1 MISLA
6 LAGKPNVGKST
17 FFKAATL
24 ADVAIANYPF
34 TTTEANRGVAH
45 LRTPCACKSLD
56 TAGCAC
62 GDTGIRWVPVGLVDV
77 AGLVKGAHKGRG
89 LGNAFLDNLRQ
100 ADAMLH
106 VVDASGGT
114 DGEGNPVPPG
124 TQDPAEDVR
133 MVEEEFTLWLQGLL
147 EKKWATLGRR
157 LAGAHAEKEL
167 AEALGGVG
175 VTEPMAKR
183 ALARGSDPPGLARAL
198 REIRMPTLVCANKV
212 DAAPPGA
219 AKALEA
225 PGLPVVP
232 CAADIELA
240 LRMAAKAGLIRYLP
254 GDRAFDLLGSPTGPQ
269 RAALERIRAF
279 LDRFGP
285 TGVQESLQRG
295 VHDLLGLMVVYP
307 VEDDG
312 RFTDSKGRVLPD
324 AHLVPRGATP
334 RDLARA
340 VHTDLAE
347 GFLYAVDA
355 RRKRRLGEDA
365 ELRPGDVVRVVSSK

>member
-34 TTTEANRGVAH
+34 TTKDANRGVAH
-45 LRTPCACKSLD
+45 LRTPCACKSVGV
-56 TAGCAC
+56 TGCAC
-62 GDTGIRWVPVGLVDV
+62 GDTGLRWVPIGLVDV
-77 AGLVKGAHKGRG
+77 AGLVQGAHKGRG

-100 ADAMLH
+100 ADAMLQ

-114 DGEGNPVPPG
+114 DGEGNLVNPG

-147 EKKWATLGRR
+147 EKRWATLARR
-157 LAGAHAEKEL
+157 LVGSHPEREL
-167 AEALGGVG
+167 ADALGGIG
-175 VTEPMAKR
+175 ITEAMAKQ
-183 ALARGSDPPGLARAL
+183 ALVRSSDPPGLARAL
-198 REIRMPTLVCANKV
+198 RDIRMPTLICANKIDLAKPEAV
-212 DAAPPGA
+212 
-219 AKALEA
+219 KALEA
-225 PGLPVVP
+225 LGRLVVP
-232 CAADIELA
+232 CAADVELA
-240 LRMAAKAGLIRYLP
+240 LRMAAKAGLVRYLP
-254 GDRAFDLLGSPTGPQ
+254 GDRGFDVLGNATGPQ
-269 RAALERIRAF
+269 RAALERIRGF
-279 LDRFGP
+279 LEKSGP
-285 TGVQESLQRG
+285 TGVQEALQRG
-295 VHDLLGLMVVYP
+295 AHDLLRLMVVYP
-307 VEDDG
+307 VEDEG

-324 AHLVPRGATP
+324 AHLVPHGATP

-355 RRKRRLGEDA
+355 RKKRRLAEDA
-365 ELRPGDVVRVVSSK
+365 ELQPGDVVRVVSSK

>member
-1 MISLA
+1 MITLA

-34 TTTEANRGVAH
+34 TTKDANRGVAH
-45 LRTPCACKSLD
+45 LRTPCACKPVGA
-56 TAGCAC
+56 TGCAC
-62 GDTGIRWVPVGLVDV
+62 GDTGTRWVPVGLVDV
-77 AGLVKGAHKGRG
+77 AGLVRGAHQGRG

-106 VVDASGGT
+106 VVDSSGGT

-147 EKKWATLGRR
+147 EKRWATLGRR
-157 LAGAHAEKEL
+157 LVGPHPEREL
-167 AEALGGVG
+167 ADALGGVG
-175 VTEPMAKR
+175 VTEAMAKQ

-198 REIRMPTLVCANKV
+198 RDIRMPTLVCANKM
-212 DAAPPGA
+212 DAAAPGA
-219 AKALEA
+219 LKALETL
-225 PGLPVVP
+225 GRPVVS

-240 LRMAAKAGLIRYLP
+240 LRMAAKGGLVRYLP
-254 GDRAFDLLGSPTGPQ
+254 GDREFEVLGKPTGAQ
-269 RAALERIRAF
+269 AAALERIREF
-279 LDRFGP
+279 LRRFGA
-285 TGVQESLQRG
+285 TGVQEALQRG
-295 VHDLLGLMVVYP
+295 AFDLLRLMVVYP
-307 VEDDG
+307 VEDEG
-312 RFTDSKGRVLPD
+312 RFTDSQGRVLPD
-324 AHLVPRGATP
+324 AHLLPRGATP

-355 RRKRRLGEDA
+355 RKKRRLGEDA
-365 ELRPGDVVRVVSSK
+365 ELQPGDVVRIVSSK